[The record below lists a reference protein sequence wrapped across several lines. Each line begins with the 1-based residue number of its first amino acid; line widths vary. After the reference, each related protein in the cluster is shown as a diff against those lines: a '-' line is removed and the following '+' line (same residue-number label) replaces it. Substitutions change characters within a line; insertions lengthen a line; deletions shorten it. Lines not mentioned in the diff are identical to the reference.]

1 MIILCAD
8 DYGIAPGVD
17 RAIDA
22 LAEAGRL
29 SATSALVTL
38 PEWPDTARRLRRLR
52 GQIAIGLHLN
62 LTLGSPLGA
71 MPTTA
76 PDGTLPTIDQLTTRA
91 WTGRLSKSE
100 IRAEIDRQLDRFE
113 SELGHQPDQID
124 GHQHAHALPV
134 VRGALAAAA
143 RDRSWPTP
151 PLIRSP
157 ADTLLRIS
165 RRGIA
170 TGKAIAIAL
179 ITAGARR
186 TWRAAGFPSNDSFA
200 GVSAFSSEIDFA
212 HELAAALTHPGP
224 MHMIM
229 CHPGFPD
236 ATLASRD
243 PVLAR
248 REEEYDAITAAPDLP
263 SRLWRPRR
271 ASDGPPV
278 DWTKQS

>member
-38 PEWPDTARRLRRLR
+38 PEWPDTARRLRQLR
-52 GQIAIGLHLN
+52 GRIAIGLHLN
-62 LTLGSPLGA
+62 LTLGSALGP
-71 MPTTA
+71 MPATA
-76 PDGTLPTIDQLTTRA
+76 PEGTLPTIGQLTARA
-91 WTGRLSKSE
+91 WTGRLSKNE
-100 IRAEIDRQLDRFE
+100 FRAEIDRQLDRFE
-113 SELGHQPDQID
+113 SEMGYQPDHID

-134 VRGALAAAA
+134 VRSVLAAAA
-143 RDRSWPTP
+143 RERSWPSP

-157 ADTLLRIS
+157 EDNPLRIS

-179 ITAGARR
+179 VTAGARR
-186 TWRAAGFPSNDSFA
+186 TWRAAGFLTNDSFA
-200 GVSAFSSEIDFA
+200 GVSAFSSETSFA

-224 MHMIM
+224 IHLVM

-263 SRLWRPRR
+263 SRLWHPKR

-278 DWTKQS
+278 NWTTPA